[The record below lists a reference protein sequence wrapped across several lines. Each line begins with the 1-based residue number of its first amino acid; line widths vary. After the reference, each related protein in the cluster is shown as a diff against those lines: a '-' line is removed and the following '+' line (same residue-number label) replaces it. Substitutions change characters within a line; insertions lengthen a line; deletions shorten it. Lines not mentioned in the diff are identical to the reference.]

1 MGECRRHDF
10 VDDVAAVSRAT
21 RAGTCYFLGSMT
33 ESIDV
38 TRCAEGDVVDH
49 RYRLI
54 QLLGRGGMGEVWQ
67 AQHATLDRPVALK
80 LLRIH
85 TSELRAQL
93 LHEARVLASLRHPAI
108 VGVHDAGVTAE
119 GVAYIAMDLL
129 VGQSLSTQIYR
140 QRLEA
145 HAAVALFIELLG
157 GLEAAHT
164 AGVIH
169 RDIKPDNVLLV
180 ARPLGVAPILI
191 DFGIAQGTATGG
203 QRSPTV
209 AGTPEYM
216 APEQLRGMP
225 CDERTDVWA
234 SCISL
239 YETIT
244 GRVPFTGA
252 DLATTARSVITSPL
266 AYPTDVPGLDGKLW
280 SILTCGLRKDA
291 ADRTASACELRT
303 SLTSW
308 LARDTLPNLPMSNSD
323 APVRRLPQQSPF
335 ETLIRKKLT
344 KV

>member
-1 MGECRRHDF
+1 
-10 VDDVAAVSRAT
+10 
-21 RAGTCYFLGSMT
+21 
-33 ESIDV
+33 
-38 TRCAEGDVVDH
+38 
-49 RYRLI
+49 
-54 QLLGRGGMGEVWQ
+54 
-67 AQHATLDRPVALK
+67 
-80 LLRIH
+80 
-85 TSELRAQL
+85 
-93 LHEARVLASLRHPAI
+93 
-108 VGVHDAGVTAE
+108 
-119 GVAYIAMDLL
+119 
-129 VGQSLSTQIYR
+129 
-140 QRLEA
+140 
-145 HAAVALFIELLG
+145 LFIELLG

-180 ARPLGVAPILI
+180 ARPPGVAPILI

-303 SLTSW
+303 SLASW

-323 APVRRLPQQSPF
+323 APVRRLSQPSPF